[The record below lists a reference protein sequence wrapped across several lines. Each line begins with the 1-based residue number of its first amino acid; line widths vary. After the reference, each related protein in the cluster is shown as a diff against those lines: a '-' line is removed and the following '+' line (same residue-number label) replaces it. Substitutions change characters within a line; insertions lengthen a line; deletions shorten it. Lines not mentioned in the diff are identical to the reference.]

1 MKLIQFFLANLSHG
15 MRMRKGELL
24 MNYIEQTLTSM
35 EVAEMVDKEHK
46 ELLRDIRRYCSQLGE
61 SKIALTDFFTESTY
75 KTEQNKEMPC
85 YKVTKKGCEFIS
97 HKLTGVKGS
106 AFTARYIDRFHE
118 MEDAI
123 KNPVV
128 GMSAMDQIRLIAQGS
143 MELEHRIDDVDK
155 KVGHLENTMNIDYA
169 QQQQLKNF
177 ANEVVVKSLGGK
189 KSPAYKYKDDEN
201 GKLSSRMFKAFW
213 RDFKNHFRINAYAN
227 LPRVKFD
234 EAMRYVNIWEPT
246 TNDQLEIGRINRGE
260 TNE

>member
-1 MKLIQFFLANLSHG
+1 
-15 MRMRKGELL
+15 

-118 MEDAI
+118 MEQI
-123 KNPVV
+123 IQNPVIE
-128 GMSAMDQIRLIAQGS
+128 MSVEEKIALLAQGNQEI
-143 MELEHRIDDVDK
+143 MQKIENVKHDLDDFKQDLPLLGVECQK
-155 KVGHLENTMNIDYA
+155 ITRAKNQKVVPL
-169 QQQQLKNF
+169 
-177 ANEVVVKSLGGK
+177 LGGK
-189 KSPAYKYKDDEN
+189 NAPAYKDKSLRSKVYSDIQREICRQFGVSSYKEIKRCQTD
-201 GKLSSRMFKAFW
+201 KALDIIKTYQLPFALEQEVQ
-213 RDFKNHFRINAYAN
+213 DSNAQYSFA
-227 LPRVKFD
+227 
-234 EAMRYVNIWEPT
+234 
-246 TNDQLEIGRINRGE
+246 
-260 TNE
+260 